1 MNASRGR
8 SFVYFSIFV
17 VIFGFGVLP
26 AKQAATL
33 QATQS
38 KDQFRRALKAD
49 SQLEPDAHTGRYLIV
64 RSGDGLACREMTA
77 RELEQFQ
84 MDKGRTNLQV
94 ISDPRPESLQA
105 QQGLK
110 IILRGTQQLEAF
122 QTAKQAFLRAAAKW
136 ESIIQSPITVV
147 LDVDFGPTIFG
158 TPFPSPN
165 IIGGTSPQLL
175 TGRNLYGN
183 VRISLLDRSAN
194 DRQVRIFSILPG
206 ILPTDLGP
214 TANIAGTSAQLRA
227 LGQIP
232 PVADPNTETA
242 TLGPPPSIGFNS
254 DFNFD
259 FDPTDGI
266 DTEKTDFE
274 AVAIHELGHALG
286 FISGVGNRESAPS
299 TALLA
304 PTVWDIFRFRPG
316 GLDNNAFATGN
327 RVQIAGG
334 TQVHFVGDAEL
345 PLSTATS
352 NGTGGDGQQSSH
364 WKDNGQIGTYTGVMD
379 PTAASGERLTIT
391 ANDLT
396 ALSFMGYK
404 VNPSSSVTEVL
415 SVDDG
420 SREEAL
426 ALTNAIVVNRYTP
439 TRYPA
444 TLQSVRVQIPPTT
457 DGSSPVGQSLRIVA
471 FLDANRT
478 GQPPA
483 NPTLIVDRTVTIPNI
498 PGSRFIEVPLT
509 TPLTNV
515 TDVAAQQNPPPIT
528 AGDLYVGV
536 QSTNTSV
543 LIAGDRSG
551 KQQNRSFVSTNNF
564 GSFTPLQN
572 ATNQPLNFI
581 SRVVLAESFGAT
593 PSPALASISPSA
605 ATPGSSAF
613 TLYVQGSN
621 FQLNS
626 VVRWNNSDRPTTFVS
641 GTLLQAQIAPAD
653 LANAGT
659 ANVTV
664 FTANAAESVAAVFK
678 IEANR
683 PAPLA
688 TRLSPA
694 SQAAGV
700 TTPLELTVFGS
711 DFTPQSEIRYNGNAR
726 TTTFVNSTQLTTTL
740 QPGDFASA
748 ADNKITV
755 FTPGPGGGTSA
766 ELSFPV
772 VSCTLSLSTTSQLFS
787 SSNLT
792 GPTNPFTGGIVI
804 NANNDA
810 CPWALTVGAPWV
822 TLVSPQNG
830 QGKGKFVLSYL
841 IEQNASA
848 SGRSTTLGVSNQT
861 LNIRQLG
868 RIGSVSAARFTAPL
882 APNSIAASFGVGLAR
897 STQVA
902 TTQPLP
908 TTLNGVNVLVIDSRN
923 ASRLAQLF
931 FVADSQINLLI
942 PTGTAAGN
950 AIVRTAIDG
959 SFVADGIVEI
969 TSVAPA
975 LFTTNSSGNGLAA
988 AVLLR
993 VKADGSQIYE
1003 PISRFDSTTNSVVP
1017 VPIDFGAATDRLF
1030 LLLYGSGIGGRS
1042 SLNAVTVQV
1051 GGENAPVSYAGAAE
1065 GFAGLDQINAE
1076 LPRTLIGKGTVT
1088 VNLTVDNRTA
1098 NPVTVTFK

>member
-17 VIFGFGVLP
+17 VIFGFGILP

-33 QATQS
+33 QTAQS

-64 RSGDGLACREMTA
+64 RSGDGVACREMTSH
-77 RELEQFQ
+77 EIEQFQ

-94 ISDPRPESLQA
+94 ISDVQPESLQA

-158 TPFPSPN
+158 TPFPSSN
-165 IIGGTSPQLL
+165 IIGGTDPQFL

-183 VRISLLDRSAN
+183 VRTALMGQASSA
-194 DRQVRIFSILPG
+194 RQSDIFNALPG
-206 ILPTDLGP
+206 VLPTDLGP
-214 TANIAGTSAQLRA
+214 TSNIAAPSSVLRA
-227 LGQIP
+227 LGQIA
-232 PVADPNTETA
+232 PVADPNNESA
-242 TLGPPPSIGFNS
+242 LGPPPSIGFNS
-254 DFNFD
+254 DFTFD

-266 DTEKTDFE
+266 ETSRTDFE
-274 AVAIHELGHALG
+274 AIAIHEIGHALG
-286 FISGVGNRESAPS
+286 FISNVGGRESAPS
-299 TALLA
+299 TATLA
-304 PTVWDIFRFRPG
+304 PSVWDLFRFRPG
-316 GLDNNAFATGN
+316 GLTSSAFGSGT
-327 RVQIAGG
+327 RVQVAGG
-334 TQVHFVGDAEL
+334 SQVYFVGDAEL
-345 PLSTATS
+345 PLSTATAA
-352 NGTGGDGQQSSH
+352 GTGGDGQQSSH

-404 VNPSSSVTEVL
+404 VNSNATVTEVL

-439 TRYPA
+439 ARYPA

-483 NPTLIVDRTVTIPNI
+483 NPTLIVDRTVMIPNI
-498 PGSRFIEVPLT
+498 PGSRFMEVVLT
-509 TPLTNV
+509 TPLSNV
-515 TDVAAQQNPPPIT
+515 AESTEQQNPPPIT

-536 QSTNTSV
+536 QSTNPSV

-564 GSFTPLQN
+564 GSFAPLQN

-605 ATPGSSAF
+605 TTPGGSAF
-613 TLYVQGSN
+613 TLFVQGSN
-621 FQLNS
+621 FQPNS
-626 VVRWNNSDRPTTFVS
+626 VVRWNNSDRQTTFVS
-641 GTLLQAQIAPAD
+641 GTLLQAQIVSAD
-653 LANAGT
+653 VANAGT
-659 ANVTV
+659 ANVKV
-664 FTANAAESVAAVFK
+664 FTSGAGESAAASFK

-683 PAPLA
+683 PVPAIA
-688 TRLSPA
+688 RLSPA
-694 SQAAGV
+694 SQAAGL
-700 TTPLELTVFGS
+700 TTPLELTVTGA
-711 DFTPQSEIRYNGNAR
+711 DFTPQSEIRYNGNGR

-792 GPTNPFTGGIVI
+792 GPTNPFTGGIVV

-848 SGRSTTLGVSNQT
+848 TGRSTTLGVSNQT

-882 APNSIAASFGVGLAR
+882 AQNSIAASFGVGLAR

-975 LFTTNSSGNGLAA
+975 LFTTNSSGSGLAA

-1003 PISRFDSTTNSVVP
+1003 PISRLDSTTNSVVP

-1076 LPRTLIGKGTVT
+1076 LPRTLIGKGSVT
-1088 VNLTVDNRTA
+1088 VNLAVDNRTA